1 MMIDRE
7 AGARACEWETRSD
20 EERRQV
26 ANAIYI
32 PRGFTDEFLANM
44 QELRDGSKEGA
55 EAMCLVV
62 VGEKG
67 VGKSAFLRRYAEENP
82 PQRLTDRNV
91 ITISRPVVY
100 VPFPPSPSLKG
111 AAEVFLSALAGPGS
125 LRGTR
130 TTLTQR
136 IKETLVDL
144 QTELV
149 IADEF
154 QHVRQEGDKGK
165 SDVAN
170 WLKDILKSTNVPFVL
185 SGMPETID
193 IIQADEQLHSLTY
206 EPTIITTYK
215 WEDKDSRVAW
225 RALLAKIDI
234 ALPFNERSNL
244 SEEETARLL
253 FVCTDGN
260 LRRLRAML
268 RVAVG
273 RALLNRGKLLTWD
286 DLAAGYHRLPQ
297 LPDLKGNPFDLS
309 RLYT

>member
-1 MMIDRE
+1 MRISK
-7 AGARACEWETRSD
+7 GSARAGDWEARSD

-26 ANAIYI
+26 ANAIFV

-44 QELRDGSKEGA
+44 QELRDGSREGA

-67 VGKSAFLRRYAEENP
+67 VGKSAFLKRYAEDHP
-82 PQRLTDRNV
+82 PQRLIDRNV

-100 VPFPPSPSLKG
+100 VSFPPSPSLKG
-111 AAEVFLSALAGPGS
+111 AAEVFLTALAGPAS
-125 LRGTR
+125 LRGSR

-185 SGMPETID
+185 SGMPETVD

-206 EPTIITTYK
+206 EPTIITTYD
-215 WEDKDSRVAW
+215 WEDKASRLAW
-225 RALLAKIDI
+225 RALLAKIDL
-234 ALPFNERSNL
+234 ALPFNELSNL

-253 FVCTDGN
+253 FACTDGN

-268 RVAVG
+268 RVAVS
-273 RALLNRGKLLTWD
+273 RALVNRGKMLTWD
-286 DLAAGYHRLPQ
+286 DFAAGYHRLPQ
-297 LPDLKGNPFDLS
+297 QPDVKGNPFDLN
-309 RLYT
+309 RLFS